1 MGNIGAPEI
10 IILLAIALLLFGA
23 KRLPEIGRSL
33 GSGMRE
39 FKDSV
44 TGKSDDPPAQLPPPT
59 PVAAPA
65 PPEAVVTPPAPQP
78 PAEQ

>member
-1 MGNIGAPEI
+1 MRMGYANRMPNVGPMEI
-10 IILLAIALLLFGA
+10 AALLLLALMLFGA

-44 TGKSDDPPAQLPPPT
+44 TGKTNELGELTVGTTEAAVHSPASQDDS
-59 PVAAPA
+59 VH
-65 PPEAVVTPPAPQP
+65 
-78 PAEQ
+78 